1 MQADGGEKVYEIAFD
16 GGIKRTYCVTIGPFL
31 LSFIRDWWT
40 FFRLWK
46 EEQGVDG
53 WWLYLV

>member
-46 EEQGVDG
+46 EE
-53 WWLYLV
+53 